1 MLLGEVRGNFSRI
14 SECATRRSHHIGGIV
29 RQGLVLA
36 VDIKLDGIAADGEAC
51 WDWNHAR
58 VEGLGM
64 RLPSEGGS
72 NGSIEIEHLK
82 KNG

>member
-1 MLLGEVRGNFSRI
+1 M
-14 SECATRRSHHIGGIV
+14 CDAKKYHIGGIV

-36 VDIKLDGIAADGEAC
+36 VDIKLDGIAADGEAG

-58 VEGLGM
+58 VDGLRM